1 LSRPPLI
8 ESRIRWPRRRLWRP
22 GEPITLSKD
31 GVSVTYRL
39 RSVMRDGDPDS
50 EYATVLLEPM
60 PTGAANP
67 DDAGS
72 PGD

>member
-1 LSRPPLI
+1 
-8 ESRIRWPRRRLWRP
+8 
-22 GEPITLSKD
+22 
-31 GVSVTYRL
+31 
-39 RSVMRDGDPDS
+39 MRDGDPDS

-60 PTGAANP
+60 PAAAADP